1 MKNNASMQMN
11 RNQHSQR
18 RFDWLLTQLAIVGVT
33 LLLLLAAMIAF
44 VFAVLPPHTDGGDIG
59 P

>member
-1 MKNNASMQMN
+1 MRMN
-11 RNQHSQR
+11 RNERVQR
-18 RFDWLLTQLAIVGVT
+18 RLDWIFTQLAIVVVT
-33 LLLLLAAMIAF
+33 LLLLTAALIAF

>member
-1 MKNNASMQMN
+1 MQMN

>member
-1 MKNNASMQMN
+1 M
-11 RNQHSQR
+11 
-18 RFDWLLTQLAIVGVT
+18 DWLLTQLAIFGVT